1 MKDIEKKKVKMN
13 VAANLI
19 SERWKW
25 FGIYD
30 MRTHNES
37 LFTPWSF
44 VHAWYGIFG
53 VIVMLKATQNRFP
66 ISNILVFILGLIA
79 HTLYEIK
86 DSKSYLELDSKNAPN
101 TVWKNSFINALGD
114 TVAFVIGMFIGFYLY
129 YNKSNKTIFEVLVIW
144 IILFISMKS
153 ITTYTVWTPPR
164 GSGSC
169 PVNPNQL
176 KDPEFQEQ
184 NPECYFLWG

>member
-13 VAANLI
+13 VARNLI
-19 SERWKW
+19 SEKWKW

-44 VHAWYGIFG
+44 IHAWYGIFG
-53 VIVMLKATQNRFP
+53 VIVLLKARQNRFP
-66 ISNILVFILGLIA
+66 ISNSMIFILGFIA

-86 DSKSYLELDSKNAPN
+86 DSRSYLELDSENAPN
-101 TVWKNSFINALGD
+101 TMWKNSFINALGD

-153 ITTYTVWTPPR
+153 ITTYSLWTPAR

-169 PVNPNQL
+169 PINTQQM

>member
-13 VAANLI
+13 IATNLI
-19 SERWKW
+19 SDKWKW

-44 VHAWYGIFG
+44 THAWYGIFG
-53 VIVMLKATQNRFP
+53 VIVILKIAKNRFP
-66 ISNILVFILGLIA
+66 VSNIMVFIFGFIA

-86 DSKSYLELDSKNAPN
+86 DSKSYLELDSENAPN
-101 TVWKNSFINALGD
+101 TMWKNSFINALGD
-114 TVAFVIGMFIGFYLY
+114 TVAFVIGMLIGFYLY

-153 ITTYTVWTPPR
+153 VTTYSLWTPTR

-169 PVNPNQL
+169 PINTQQM